1 MEEFEL
7 EPGEKII
14 RTVRQHIFLL
24 AIRFIPFILLALL
37 PLIIPPIYGA
47 LVSHAGPGGADVAA
61 LSINFNNPLMHFG
74 LGIWWLIL
82 WMAAFTMLTKFF
94 LTQWVITTS
103 RIVDITQESLFNRRV
118 SSFLLARVQDI
129 TTDVEGFFPTLI
141 GYGALNVE
149 TAGSMEKF
157 CMQGIAHP
165 EATRDLI
172 MREIADLQNHDSLGT
187 KIAKTVGD
195 ALI

>member
-14 RTVRQHIFLL
+14 RTVRQHWFLL

-37 PLIIPPIYGA
+37 PLLIPPMYGL
-47 LVSHAGPGGADVAA
+47 LVSGVGTGGADVAA
-61 LSINFNNPLMHFG
+61 LAINFNNPLLRFG
-74 LGIWWLIL
+74 LGIWWLLL
-82 WMAAFTMLTKFF
+82 WMASFTMLTKFF

-103 RIVDITQESLFNRRV
+103 RIVDITQESLFDRRV

-129 TTDVEGFFPTLI
+129 TTNVEGFFATLI
-141 GYGALNVE
+141 GYGNLNVE
-149 TAGSMEKF
+149 TAGRMEKF
-157 CMQGIAHP
+157 SMEGIAQP
-165 EATRDLI
+165 EAIRDLI
-172 MREIADLQNHDSLGT
+172 MREIADLQNHDSLGM
-187 KIAKTVGD
+187 KISKTVGD